1 MKRKII
7 IGGIIAVL
15 LFIAIFGLHYYVAEQ
30 STPEQLKATVTKK
43 YTKTR
48 HRTRRINRRVYTNG
62 EPYQVYYFELEL
74 EDGTTKDIE
83 VNVQKYS
90 RTRYGSKI
98 DVTRRKGLFGIP
110 VIRIEK
116 LGESTENSN
125 VERDK
130 KSK

>member
-116 LGESTENSN
+116 LGESTENSCL
-125 VERDK
+125 ERNK

>member
-116 LGESTENSN
+116 LGKSTENSN

>member
-90 RTRYGSKI
+90 CTRYGSKI

-116 LGESTENSN
+116 LGESAENRN
-125 VERDK
+125 VERNK

>member
-98 DVTRRKGLFGIP
+98 DVTRRKGLFSIP

-116 LGESTENSN
+116 LGESAENSN

>member
-15 LFIAIFGLHYYVAEQ
+15 LFIAIFGLHYYVEEQ

-116 LGESTENSN
+116 LGESAENRN
-125 VERDK
+125 VERNK